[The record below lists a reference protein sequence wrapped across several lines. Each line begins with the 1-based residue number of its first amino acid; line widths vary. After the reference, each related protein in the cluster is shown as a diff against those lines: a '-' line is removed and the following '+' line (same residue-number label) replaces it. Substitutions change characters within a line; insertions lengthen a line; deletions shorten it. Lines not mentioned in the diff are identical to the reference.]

1 MISKYVKDNLII
13 TFLKPEEFSAMKDT
27 RVQIAAV
34 LEVFVLPLQM
44 EEKQEKTTKSIL
56 EAI

>member
-34 LEVFVLPLQM
+34 LEVFKLPLQM

>member
-34 LEVFVLPLQM
+34 LEVFVLPFQM
-44 EEKQEKTTKSIL
+44 EGKQEKTTKSIL